1 MDFFTQTYSLHCLFP
16 LLFALLIN
24 YFHVIVFCFIGLWW
38 QKFAIWSYVLCW
50 PVLQTTFHLPFILDK
65 KGYLLMQK
73 SVLPQQKM
81 NVWSLFYVPLLIFLA
96 VKNANSYLQI
106 ILIFPKERK
115 NWILK
120 CGAIKSLILL
130 LKF

>member
-1 MDFFTQTYSLHCLFP
+1 
-16 LLFALLIN
+16 
-24 YFHVIVFCFIGLWW
+24 
-38 QKFAIWSYVLCW
+38 
-50 PVLQTTFHLPFILDK
+50 
-65 KGYLLMQK
+65 MQK

-96 VKNANSYLQI
+96 VKNADYYLQI
-106 ILIFPKERK
+106 ILTFPKERK

-120 CGAIKSLILL
+120 CGAIKSLLLL